1 MRIEWDVVAESVL
14 AQLTSDDKALV
25 RKAVDLAATD
35 WERADAHLLA
45 GAGIDKNVF
54 VLRAGTR
61 FRIVLS
67 RLAKKL
73 VVLDIVPA
81 GQLEGLRGAQRG
93 SAG

>member
-1 MRIEWDVVAESVL
+1 MRIEWDVVAEAVL
-14 AQLTSDDKALV
+14 DQLTNGDKALV

-35 WERADAHLLA
+35 WEHAGAHQLA
-45 GAGIDKNVF
+45 GVGTDQNAF

-61 FRIVLS
+61 FRVVLS
-67 RLAKKL
+67 RLPKQI

-81 GQLEGLRGAQRG
+81 QQLEGLRGAQRG